1 MEMNLSQRHL
11 SIEIIINKDKDI
23 KTVGLGKVETV
34 IEETPIVTDDR
45 TNDRT
50 DDKDETMTLDNFM
63 SDVNDDAK
71 HIESV
76 EKFLQV
82 CVERILDKNEKTND
96 KLYIIA
102 SAINMIKEF
111 IIAESRYSR
120 IHMNEI
126 NKLLSK
132 VKITQDLNG

>member
-1 MEMNLSQRHL
+1 
-11 SIEIIINKDKDI
+11 
-23 KTVGLGKVETV
+23 
-34 IEETPIVTDDR
+34 
-45 TNDRT
+45 
-50 DDKDETMTLDNFM
+50 M
-63 SDVNDDAK
+63 SDISDDAK
-71 HIESV
+71 HIQSV

-96 KLYIIA
+96 KLYVIA
-102 SAINMIKEF
+102 SAINMVNEF

-132 VKITQDLNG
+132 VKITQDINE